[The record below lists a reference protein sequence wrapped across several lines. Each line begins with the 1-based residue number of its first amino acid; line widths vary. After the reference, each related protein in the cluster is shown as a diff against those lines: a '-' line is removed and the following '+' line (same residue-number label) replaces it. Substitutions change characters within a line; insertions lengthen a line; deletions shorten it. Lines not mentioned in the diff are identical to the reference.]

1 MWAVLVGGD
10 TGAVA
15 ADPFVVARNPDPGSS
30 LPYLLKLP
38 IEGGLTL
45 KVREPWPVGSRVY
58 CHPCDEGWPLGP
70 ELVEQVPVRHCRR
83 RGSAIDLV
91 LERSRNNRSQFV
103 FAQSRG
109 REMIFWQTAK
119 TARAARPGTRVP
131 TRRPPGIETLHV
143 EVDTR
148 ERYPYR
154 FGGRPVERSRAA
166 LAAGDYAIRA
176 GERLAAAVER
186 KTGENLASSLSDGSL
201 ALQMGELASLP
212 AAAVVVE
219 TSYSRLISSRWAPP
233 GWLADVLA
241 RLQVRYP
248 GVPIVFLESRKLA
261 EEWTYRFLA
270 AAASELGEP

>member
-1 MWAVLVGGD
+1 
-10 TGAVA
+10 VA
-15 ADPFVVARNPDPGSS
+15 ADRFLVARNPNPGTS
-30 LPYLLKLP
+30 LPYLLSLP
-38 IEGGLTL
+38 IDGGVTL
-45 KVREPWPVGSRVY
+45 KAREPWPVGSRVY
-58 CHPCDEGWPLGP
+58 CHPLDGDWPPEP
-70 ELVEQVPVRHCRR
+70 ELIEQVPVRHCRR
-83 RGSAIDLV
+83 RGSAIDL
-91 LERSRNNRSQFV
+91 LLDRPRNNRSQFV
-103 FAQSRG
+103 FTRSRG

-131 TRRPPGIETLHV
+131 TRRPPGIDTLHL

-154 FGGRPVERSRAA
+154 FAGRPVKASRTT
-166 LAAGDYAIRA
+166 LPAGDYAVCA
-176 GERLAAAVER
+176 GERLLAAVER

-212 AAAVVVE
+212 SAAVVVE

-248 GVPIVFLESRKLA
+248 SVPIVFLESRKLA

-270 AAASELGEP
+270 AAASELSDP